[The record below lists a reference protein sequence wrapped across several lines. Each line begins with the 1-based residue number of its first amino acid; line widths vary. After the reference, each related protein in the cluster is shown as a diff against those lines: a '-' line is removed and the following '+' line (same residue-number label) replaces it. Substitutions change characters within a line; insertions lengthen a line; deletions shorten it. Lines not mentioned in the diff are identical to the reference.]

1 MLKINE
7 EYSIIWNMK
16 KKEMRYLVP
25 DLLYQ
30 RYKIVC
36 AINNL
41 SIPNQ
46 TRELIRA
53 FTEAQEETLRRLDK
67 YKKQ

>member
-1 MLKINE
+1 
-7 EYSIIWNMK
+7 MK